1 MGLFYG
7 KKNLKH
13 CSVTTGKPAP
23 LFLLILK
30 TQWESFICVCV
41 CVCVGGG
48 GVPACSLILRALRS
62 LEIQNVCCG
71 GWSSEKNTDYG

>member
-41 CVCVGGG
+41 CVCVWGGG
-48 GVPACSLILRALRS
+48 GGTCLQSHSKGFEVPGDPKCLLWRLELR
-62 LEIQNVCCG
+62 
-71 GWSSEKNTDYG
+71 EKY